1 MPAQHRPDVIDT
13 PLVYRTYAVVVGL
26 GGLALAIWG
35 KSAVVQILGSV
46 AIAAGCFAA
55 ALAMIEDL
63 ESRRRSLLWFTAAH
77 LVVGCTVLLQ
87 GKTAWG
93 SGTADWV
100 AAILLNISLLL
111 GCYWATYWNVIE
123 GKPFAFQTLSL
134 FGGDSHLARS
144 VRSRYERQIRQAAAQ
159 EERNRLA
166 RDLHDSIKQQVFV
179 IQTAAA
185 TAQTRFESDPNGA
198 KQALEQV
205 RGSARDA
212 MSEMEAMLDQLRAE
226 PLENAGLVAALKKQC
241 EALGFRTGAR
251 VEFNLGTLP
260 PSTALTPGAQ
270 EAIFR
275 VAQEALANIGRHA
288 RAGSVVVSLDSV
300 SHRVWLRVRDDGA
313 GFDPN
318 LPANGMGMTNMRAR
332 AGEFGG
338 EFELWSRPGGG
349 TSIQFS
355 IPCSVIKPTNFRRQ
369 TIILGAAVAV
379 FSAVLFVKGV
389 NTGVIPGLALL
400 AIGFAH
406 NLTAWLKTRRAD
418 R

>member
-1 MPAQHRPDVIDT
+1 M
-13 PLVYRTYAVVVGL
+13 
-26 GGLALAIWG
+26 
-35 KSAVVQILGSV
+35 
-46 AIAAGCFAA
+46 
-55 ALAMIEDL
+55 
-63 ESRRRSLLWFTAAH
+63 
-77 LVVGCTVLLQ
+77 VLLQ
-87 GKTAWG
+87 GKAVWG
-93 SGTADWV
+93 VGTADWV
-100 AAILLNISLLL
+100 GEVLLNISLLL
-111 GCYWATYWNVIE
+111 VCYWASYWHVIE
-123 GKPFAFQTLSL
+123 GKHFAFQSLSL
-134 FGGDSHLARS
+134 FGGHSHPAGSL
-144 VRSRYERQIRQAAAQ
+144 RSRYEQQIRQAAAQ

-185 TAQTRFESDPNGA
+185 TAQVRFESDPGGTR
-198 KQALEQV
+198 QALEQV

-212 MSEMEAMLDQLRAE
+212 MAEMEAMLDQLRAE

-260 PSTALTPGAQ
+260 PSTALAPGAH

-318 LPANGMGMTNMRAR
+318 LPANGMGIANMRAR
-332 AGEFGG
+332 AEEFGG

-355 IPCSVIKPTNFRRQ
+355 LPCTVIKPTNFLRQ
-369 TIILGAAVAV
+369 AIIFGAAVV
-379 FSAVLFVKGV
+379 GICIVVFVKGA
-389 NTGVIPGLALL
+389 NAGMIPGLILIVIA
-400 AIGFAH
+400 FAH
-406 NLTAWLKTRRAD
+406 NLTAWLKTRKAAQ
-418 R
+418 